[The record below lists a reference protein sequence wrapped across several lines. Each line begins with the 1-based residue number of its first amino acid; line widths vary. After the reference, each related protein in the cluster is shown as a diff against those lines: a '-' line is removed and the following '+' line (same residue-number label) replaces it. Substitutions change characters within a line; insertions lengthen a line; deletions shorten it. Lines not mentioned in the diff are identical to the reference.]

1 MNKAML
7 LMFARLNL
15 FAAFFFSSFAIGNNP
30 VYSLSEVSVNLPDIE
45 LVGTRGESHVLDKV
59 LDPTEPIL
67 LQFVFSSCGNICP
80 ILSASLRA
88 VQHEL
93 KGKANLVS
101 VSIDPE
107 FDTPRVL
114 ADYSKQFEA
123 QSHWRFYTGDLGDIV
138 VLQHAFGVYQNNK
151 MRHQWVTFIY
161 NGSVWHK
168 LEGAVTRQDLINEFE
183 RLTVLSK

>member
-1 MNKAML
+1 MNKAMVSK
-7 LMFARLNL
+7 FARQNL
-15 FAAFFFSSFAIGNNP
+15 FVALFIPSFAIGGNP
-30 VYSLSEVSVNLPDIE
+30 VYSMREVSVDLPDIE

-59 LDPTEPIL
+59 LDPTEPTL

-107 FDTPRVL
+107 FDTPEVL
-114 ADYSKQFEA
+114 ADYSKLFDA
-123 QSHWRFYTGDLGDIV
+123 QPHWRFYTGDPSNIV
-138 VLQHAFGVYQNNK
+138 ELQQAFGVHQNNK

-161 NGSVWHK
+161 SGSVWYK

-183 RLTVLSK
+183 RLTVSWK